1 MSWYAAGITKCSPQK
16 NKSLL
21 SLSNNLLNNIGIKND
36 LHTNRIS
43 EILCG
48 QSFIIDTILNSIQAT
63 LLSVLLSRVLQWDC
77 GWQVLCAVWFSF
89 TDVQFSLSRSSLCT
103 SNSHVSPLPP
113 LSLSPCWYGENQW
126 LLYSVEGLMSAN
138 EILSAMSHPSDSCW
152 DSDRQK
158 DRLPSI
164 IYDHH
169 TNTQAHLYKYTLLC
183 WVQE

>member
-1 MSWYAAGITKCSPQK
+1 MQPTESESSTCVTTMPSCNTTYQNAQNKMSWYAAGITKCSPQK

-63 LLSVLLSRVLQWDC
+63 LLSVLLSSVLQWDC

-113 LSLSPCWYGENQW
+113 LSPPLSFS
-126 LLYSVEGLMSAN
+126 LLIWWKSMAPLFCGRPDV
-138 EILSAMSHPSDSCW
+138 C
-152 DSDRQK
+152 
-158 DRLPSI
+158 
-164 IYDHH
+164 
-169 TNTQAHLYKYTLLC
+169 
-183 WVQE
+183 